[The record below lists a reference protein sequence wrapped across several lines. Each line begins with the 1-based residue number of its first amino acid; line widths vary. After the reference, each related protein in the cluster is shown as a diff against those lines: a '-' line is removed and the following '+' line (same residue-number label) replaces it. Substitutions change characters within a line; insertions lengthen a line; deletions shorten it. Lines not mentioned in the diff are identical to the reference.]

1 MKTGHAPVSGVDL
14 TLNQDLPAVAGARR
28 FCAVL
33 TCEEDTND
41 RISGKNHAESTFSF
55 KNVSSMSVFKVDSTG
70 RNTADKNKQEV
81 LIASLN
87 TLSPSINLVADG
99 KKVDGSLEV
108 GRAKIQV
115 ELFKRDDCQAQFIC
129 HVRGLDSQG
138 REAVSTAS
146 LVQQPRKRGNQMD
159 DGGLMPV
166 LSLQLLTSIQQLVTQ
181 SVAGLEDKIE
191 SVEHRVT
198 TKMESVEHL
207 LTDKIE
213 DEIKS
218 IDKSVQD
225 KIEQAQ
231 KDFQDRSRS
240 FELLL
245 QDRFM
250 HLENRMEDKIDNN
263 NNLNKLIELDV
274 KVSTELAQFRSDA
287 KAEILNSL
295 DTLKQK
301 IQRKT
306 EDRLVEVSNKIQ
318 KTIDNTSA
326 LLFSLESDFDQI
338 KMCGETNLLV
348 VENQTDTL
356 QQILA
361 SVGSSRDDIT
371 VSNSEVMMHLEQFES
386 NIHNLT
392 TVVETN
398 LQSWISDPDCSRSN
412 NAEPI
417 STYISTS
424 KSCKK
429 RSVFIQSHNIAPY
442 TLVIPGQDNTD
453 MSSFPYLCDTES
465 DRGGWI
471 VIQRRSSGNIDF
483 NRGWEE
489 YKVGFGSFFDDFW
502 LGNDKIHAITSN
514 GTYELDIKMRFE
526 GKEKYARYTE
536 FSLGNEGDN
545 YRLDFGH
552 YYGTAGDSL
561 KYHKGLPFS
570 TADKD
575 NDQSSGNCAVSN
587 GGGWWFKDCDTSN
600 LNGKWGADADLGL
613 EWNAFANA
621 QSVSYSEMKIRQM

>member
-1 MKTGHAPVSGVDL
+1 
-14 TLNQDLPAVAGARR
+14 
-28 FCAVL
+28 
-33 TCEEDTND
+33 
-41 RISGKNHAESTFSF
+41 
-55 KNVSSMSVFKVDSTG
+55 MSVFKVDSTG
-70 RNTADKNKQEV
+70 TNTADKNKQEV
-81 LIASLN
+81 LIASVN

-99 KKVDGSLEV
+99 KKVVGALEV
-108 GRAKIQV
+108 GTAKIQV
-115 ELFKRDDCQAQFIC
+115 ELLKRDDCQAQFSC

-146 LVQQPRKRGNQMD
+146 LVQQPSKRGNQMD

-191 SVEHRVT
+191 SVENR
-198 TKMESVEHL
+198 

-213 DEIKS
+213 DEIKFV
-218 IDKSVQD
+218 DKSLQD
-225 KIEQAQ
+225 KIDQAQ
-231 KDFQDRSRS
+231 KDSQDRSRS

-287 KAEILNSL
+287 KADILSSL

-301 IQRKT
+301 IQGKN
-306 EDRLVEVSNKIQ
+306 EDTLEDVSNYIQ
-318 KTIDNTSA
+318 KTLDNTSA
-326 LLFSLESDFDQI
+326 LLFSIENDFDQI
-338 KMCGETNLLV
+338 KMCRETNLLA

-356 QQILA
+356 QQMLA
-361 SVGSSRDDIT
+361 SVGSSSRRILEDIN
-371 VSNSEVMMHLEQFES
+371 VSNSKVMMYLKQYES
-386 NIHNLT
+386 NIQNLT
-392 TVVETN
+392 TAAEAK
-398 LQSWISDPDCSRSN
+398 LPYWISDPDCSRSN
-412 NAEPI
+412 VFEATKTNIP
-417 STYISTS
+417 TS

-429 RSVFIQSHNIAPY
+429 ASAFTQSYNIAPY

-453 MSSFPYLCDTES
+453 MSGFPYLCDTES
-465 DRGGWI
+465 ERGGWI

-526 GKEKYARYTE
+526 GKEKYARYTK

-575 NDQSSGNCAVSN
+575 NDQSSGNCAVVH
-587 GGGWWFKDCDTSN
+587 GGGWWFKDCDNSN
-600 LNGKWGADADLGL
+600 LNGNWGLDSDLGV
-613 EWNAFANA
+613 EWTGFAKS
-621 QSVSYSEMKIRQM
+621 QSVSYCEMKIRQM